1 MDFELTDDQLEL
13 QRIARD
19 VLDREVPAS
28 LARDIAEG
36 SGSADH
42 LWATLTSLD
51 WPALCLPEPVG
62 GLGHGWVELAVLL
75 EEMGRHVAPGPF
87 AATVA
92 QFVPAVRHAG
102 TPDQQERFLTPV
114 AATGATGTLA
124 VDEGAGTWDLDQIS
138 ASATRD
144 GDSFVLSG
152 IKCFVVDGA
161 SAEEIAVV
169 VRMDGGLR
177 VVVVPGEAIVARELD
192 PIDATTRH
200 ATIDLE
206 GVRVGSDRLLMGS
219 DSDDVVVR
227 AVQEA
232 TVGVAASTL
241 GACQRI
247 LDLNLDHAR
256 EREQFGVPIGSF
268 QAVKHKLVDMYC
280 LIERA
285 RALVYFAALVFD
297 SDDERRAIA
306 TSMAKAGAGECQ
318 QRCVQDGLQLFGGIG
333 YTWEHEL
340 QLFLRRAKVGELHFG
355 SSSSHRRRIA
365 RCALSAP

>member
-13 QRIARD
+13 QQAARD
-19 VLDREVPAS
+19 VLDREAPAS

-36 SGSADH
+36 SGSADE

-75 EEMGRHVAPGPF
+75 EEMGRHVTPGPF
-87 AATVA
+87 AATVG
-92 QFVPAVRHAG
+92 QFASAVSHAG
-102 TPDQQERFLTPV
+102 TPDQQERFLGPV
-114 AATGATGTLA
+114 ATAGATGTLA
-124 VDEGAGTWDLDQIS
+124 VDEGAGTWDLDQIR

-152 IKCFVVDGA
+152 TKCFVVDGA
-161 SAEEIAVV
+161 TAEEIAVV
-169 VRMDGGLR
+169 IGMDGGLR
-177 VVVVPGEAIVARELD
+177 VVVVPGKAVVAQELD

-206 GVRVGSDRLLMGS
+206 GVRVDSDRLLAGS

-232 TVGVAASTL
+232 TVGAAASTL

-247 LDLNLDHAR
+247 LELNLEHAR
-256 EREQFGVPIGSF
+256 ERQQFGVPIGSF
-268 QAVKHKLVDMYC
+268 QAVKHKLADMYC

-297 SDDERRAIA
+297 SADDRRAIA
-306 TSMAKAGAGECQ
+306 TSMAKAAAGECQ
-318 QRCVQDGLQLFGGIG
+318 RLCVQDGLQLFGGIG

-340 QLFLRRAKVGELHFG
+340 HLFLRRAKVGELHFG
-355 SSSSHRRRIA
+355 NSSSHRRRIT
-365 RCALSAP
+365 RCALSAL